1 MFFNL
6 IFTKILSQANATHS
20 PVCFLCEEC
29 LKSLKIKKV
38 PEYNSKNIDFGRM
51 ESLGLRTPSFATATA
66 ISKFRVC
73 GVATKIKDGIV
84 KNNVVRLTGHTIS
97 FPHKALGCSEETILD
112 TGNISSGIIVM
123 IILRLI
129 IRFTYHNC
137 TNNLDYK

>member
-1 MFFNL
+1 M
-6 IFTKILSQANATHS
+6 
-20 PVCFLCEEC
+20 
-29 LKSLKIKKV
+29 KSLKKNKV

-97 FPHKALGCSEETILD
+97 FPHKALGCTAETISES
-112 TGNISSGIIVM
+112 GNILSGIKVM
-123 IILRLI
+123 FILRLI
-129 IRFTYHNC
+129 IRLLSIIALIIFIINNFHNY
-137 TNNLDYK
+137 NL